1 MRTIMRRPAF
11 AFYIGVLIV
20 TVPFFTIFILLNG
33 PDLSEERILNQ
44 KVVELYARLKHAEM
58 LNLERRSDIYHL
70 RQHFGTLL
78 NAATKFDNVN
88 SSIRSGISSLLK
100 DSQQLLA
107 GIQGGVDLQLPSI
120 HHFLPHLLSSPD
132 SLSPSIKLSRGR
144 SGVTMVLGIPTVKR
158 EVQSYLMSTLQ
169 NLIENMSPEERMDAI
184 IIVFIAETDSEYVT
198 RQAADIEN
206 QFPEH
211 INSGLLEVIAPPST
225 YYPDFDKLRQTLG
238 DPLERVKWRT
248 KQNLDFSYLMMYA
261 QPKGTFYVQLEDDIL
276 SKPGYIETMK
286 RFAYKQ
292 ISEKRD
298 WIILDFCQL
307 GFIGKMFKCVDL
319 SKLITFFIIFH
330 NDKPVDWLLDHVVQT
345 KVCRFD
351 KDPKDCKKRK
361 DQVWLHFKPSLF
373 QHVGTHSS
381 LKGKVQKLKDKQF
394 GKLSLHHPHKNPD
407 ADVKTSLKAYKGY
420 SAVRAY
426 KGDTFFWSLLP
437 QPGDILAFHFH
448 NPIIIERYLFRS
460 GNAEHPEDKFL
471 NTSVEVLPVSYSED
485 QMYPKTKDG
494 FLVVGHFKE
503 STGVAEG
510 NVSSTVGHVK
520 VMRLYVHSESD
531 RWAILSEIH
540 IQPSENKIGIFGR

>member
-1 MRTIMRRPAF
+1 
-11 AFYIGVLIV
+11 
-20 TVPFFTIFILLNG
+20 
-33 PDLSEERILNQ
+33 
-44 KVVELYARLKHAEM
+44 M
-58 LNLERRSDIYHL
+58 LNLERRSDIVNL
-70 RQHFGTLL
+70 RQNFGNLL
-78 NAATKFDNVN
+78 HAASKLDSVN
-88 SSIRSGISSLLK
+88 SSFRASLGTLFK

-132 SLSPSIKLSRGR
+132 SLSPAIKLSRGR
-144 SGVTMVLGIPTVKR
+144 SGVTMVLGVPTVKR

-169 NLIENMSPEERMDAI
+169 NLIENMSPEEQKDAV
-184 IIVFIAETDSEYVT
+184 IIVFIAETDSDYVT
-198 RQAADIEN
+198 RQASEIEN
-206 QFPEH
+206 QFQDH

-225 YYPDFDKLRQTLG
+225 YYPDFNKLRQTLG

-261 QPKGTFYVQLEDDIL
+261 QPKGMFYVQLEDDIL
-276 SKPGYIETMK
+276 SKPGYIDTMK
-286 RFAYKQ
+286 KFAYKQ
-292 ISEKRD
+292 ITEKKE
-298 WIILDFCQL
+298 WMILDFCQL

-361 DQVWLHFKPSLF
+361 DQVWLHNKPSLF

-407 ADVKTSLKAYKGY
+407 ADVKTTLKAYKSY

-448 NPIIIERYLFRS
+448 NPVLIDRYLFRS
-460 GNAEHPEDKFL
+460 GNAEHPEDKFF
-471 NTSVEVLPVSYSED
+471 NTTVEILPVSYSED
-485 QMYPKTKDG
+485 QPYPKTKDG
-494 FLVVGHFKE
+494 FLIVGQFKDT
-503 STGVAEG
+503 TGVAEG
-510 NVSSTVGHVK
+510 NISSTVGYVK

-540 IQPSENKIGIFGR
+540 IQPVESKLGIFGR

>member
-1 MRTIMRRPAF
+1 MFSATIYQISLPDRLVGHPCHLCDVN
-11 AFYIGVLIV
+11 ISPHSWPVC
-20 TVPFFTIFILLNG
+20 FT

-78 NAATKFDNVN
+78 NAATKLENLN
-88 SSIRSGISSLLK
+88 SSIRSGISNLLK

-107 GIQGGVDLQLPSI
+107 SIQGGVDLQLPSI

-144 SGVTMVLGIPTVKR
+144 SGVTVVLGIPTVKR
-158 EVQSYLMSTLQ
+158 DVQSYLMSTLQ
-169 NLIENMSPEERMDAI
+169 NLIENMSPEEKMDCI

-198 RQAADIEN
+198 RQAAEIEN
-206 QFPEH
+206 RSEFQEH
-211 INSGLLEVIAPPST
+211 VNSGLLEVIAPPST

-238 DPLERVKWRT
+238 DPLGDVKWRT

-276 SKPGYIETMK
+276 SKPGYIEIMK

-292 ISEKRD
+292 ITEKKD

-307 GFIGKMFKCVDL
+307 GFIGKMFKC
-319 SKLITFFIIFH
+319 
-330 NDKPVDWLLDHVVQT
+330 T

-407 ADVKTSLKAYKGY
+407 ADVKTTLKAYKGY

-426 KGDTFFWSLLP
+426 KGDTFFWCLLP

-448 NPIIIERYLFRS
+448 NPIVIERYLFRS
-460 GNAEHPEDKFL
+460 GNPEHPEDKFL
-471 NTSVEVLPVSYSED
+471 NTSVEILPLSYSED
-485 QMYPKTKDG
+485 QIYPKTKDG
-494 FLVVGHFKE
+494 FLVVGNFKE

-510 NVSSTVGHVK
+510 NVSTTVGAIK
-520 VMRLYVHSESD
+520 VMRLYVHSESE

-540 IQPSENKIGIFGR
+540 IQPTENKIGIFGR